1 MKDNNKR
8 LHRGEIE
15 LLVGFINNLIYDI
28 YKKSK
33 LRFESMHNNKY
44 VKAYMENVKPVIVV
58 DEATDYSL
66 IDYYFMAS
74 FRHYEFNTMTLCGDI
89 MQGLNNYG
97 IESWEQLKK
106 YILPN
111 LKIFELKVSYR
122 QTPTLLDLSKRL
134 YLDDQGMEAPYH
146 SLLKMSNDEPQ
157 PICYISDDPSKK
169 IRWMAKRICEFYKHC
184 NDELPALAIL
194 VGDEVDV
201 DDMVSE
207 MQDMDILNGF
217 SVFNCTGDRTTNAM
231 KCIRIFRISEV
242 KGMEFEAVF
251 FYDIDEA
258 LAGQSHKMLRRY
270 LYVGVSKATSHLAVT
285 FTKEEGNEDIV
296 KYFDTNKRNWK

>member
-1 MKDNNKR
+1 MNQNLYGKERN
-8 LHRGEIE
+8 E

-146 SLLKMSNDEPQ
+146 SLMKMSNDEPQ

-217 SVFNCTGDRTTNAM
+217 SVFNCTGGRTTNAM

-270 LYVGVSKATSHLAVT
+270 LYVGVSRATSHLAVT
-285 FTKEEGNEDIV
+285 FTKEEGNEDII